1 MLSTAAPTAPPS
13 STLFLHHHHRRRR
26 RQQLDS
32 HPHLH
37 SSAAAH
43 PSPRHSRPRLLLQ
56 SPSSPLRFDRPVE
69 PRSSPTAT
77 TSTASAMGDYRH
89 MRSGSLNIPS
99 PAGTAG
105 APGPAPAHARFDGP
119 RSPPNTS
126 HVPCKFFR
134 QGACQAGSACP
145 FSHDLGAAAETVC
158 KYFAKGNCKFG
169 PKCANVHVLADGRRI
184 NYGKNGIS
192 IGQPLHLGNR
202 ISPTAYSNSNSALT
216 NIMRADAA
224 GPYSPSYNYPIPP
237 GDSYQTI
244 DRRPSF
250 ENVPVIDTTYSHTSS
265 GYGSP
270 RDEDPTRLGL
280 GLSPVAAKGLS
291 VLDAP
296 LPASFD
302 SNGISNAA
310 RFPAGPWPSSV
321 PSQFGLDS
329 PSPSLNAA
337 KDARTSEALKLLHH
351 SAFGSNDRLSTT
363 VTGSSP
369 PTQPSDEYFGRRQ
382 MHSSRYARPKVLSS
396 SAPRV
401 ISGTIDRDW
410 EAEFP
415 FLEEDYV
422 PDNLKELLTP
432 AEKARRGSRAADD
445 ELNGHR
451 GNGSSPSIIGI
462 SGTGTPNADSTSK
475 FGSPLAS
482 SPSRW
487 GPLFQRQHEEQ
498 EAKKHGIG
506 ASAGAYGHIGSPL
519 RQSSL
524 SAEVMRPRVASRSG
538 SLEGLSE
545 QLQRTRLDGNV
556 SGGESPLL
564 HPHAHIP
571 RPSGRNGERHV
582 SSGSIGSSARYTT
595 PIGEEQEDGDFVF
608 SMDEDGERDST
619 IRAKKRSSGVGTVMG
634 TWGSSY
640 ANTVSVSGKKE
651 NGSSRV
657 VDSVVGR

>member
-1 MLSTAAPTAPPS
+1 
-13 STLFLHHHHRRRR
+13 
-26 RQQLDS
+26 
-32 HPHLH
+32 
-37 SSAAAH
+37 
-43 PSPRHSRPRLLLQ
+43 
-56 SPSSPLRFDRPVE
+56 
-69 PRSSPTAT
+69 
-77 TSTASAMGDYRH
+77 MGDYRH

-99 PAGTAG
+99 QGGPAGASAAVPTGGAAAG
-105 APGPAPAHARFDGP
+105 LGPAQGRFDGP

-184 NYGKNGIS
+184 NYSKNGIS

-202 ISPTAYSNSNSALT
+202 INPTTYSNSNSALT
-216 NIMRADAA
+216 NSFMRADAA
-224 GPYSPSYNYPIPP
+224 GPYSPSYGYPIPP
-237 GDSYQTI
+237 GDSFI
-244 DRRPSF
+244 DAPPSY

-280 GLSPVAAKGLS
+280 GLSPIAAKGLS

-310 RFPAGPWPSSV
+310 RYPAGPWPSSV

-337 KDARTSEALKLLHH
+337 KDSRTSEALKLLHH
-351 SAFGSNDRLSTT
+351 SAFGSNDRLSST

-369 PTQPSDEYFGRRQ
+369 PTQPPDEYFGRRP

-401 ISGTIDRDW
+401 TSSAIDRDW
-410 EAEFP
+410 ESEFP

-422 PDNLKELLTP
+422 PDNLKDLLTP

-445 ELNGHR
+445 ETNGHR

-462 SGTGTPNADSTSK
+462 SGTGTPNAESASK

-498 EAKKHGIG
+498 EAKKHAVG
-506 ASAGAYGHIGSPL
+506 AGAGAYGHIGSPL

-524 SAEVMRPRVASRSG
+524 SAEVMRPHVASRSG
-538 SLEGLSE
+538 SLEGLSD
-545 QLQRTRLDGNV
+545 QLQRTRIDGNG

-571 RPSGRNGERHV
+571 RPTGRNGERHV
-582 SSGSIGSSARYTT
+582 SSGSISSSARYTT
-595 PIGEEQEDGDFVF
+595 PIGEEDGEFVF
-608 SMDEDGERDST
+608 KMDEDGDRDST
-619 IRAKKRSSGVGTVMG
+619 IRAKKRTSGVGTILG
-634 TWGSSY
+634 AWS
-640 ANTVSVSGKKE
+640 ANYPGVVPVGGKKDDS
-651 NGSSRV
+651 SSRA
-657 VDSVVGR
+657 VDNVTGR

>member
-1 MLSTAAPTAPPS
+1 
-13 STLFLHHHHRRRR
+13 
-26 RQQLDS
+26 
-32 HPHLH
+32 
-37 SSAAAH
+37 
-43 PSPRHSRPRLLLQ
+43 
-56 SPSSPLRFDRPVE
+56 
-69 PRSSPTAT
+69 
-77 TSTASAMGDYRH
+77 MGDYRH

-99 PAGTAG
+99 QGSPS
-105 APGPAPAHARFDGP
+105 APGLGPAQGRFDGP

-184 NYGKNGIS
+184 NYSKSGIS

-202 ISPTAYSNSNSALT
+202 ISPTTYSNSNSALT
-216 NIMRADAA
+216 NSFMRADAA
-224 GPYSPSYNYPIPP
+224 ASYSASYGYPIPP
-237 GDSYQTI
+237 GDSFQTI

-270 RDEDPTRLGL
+270 REEDPTRLGL

-310 RFPAGPWPSSV
+310 RYPAGPWPSSV

-337 KDARTSEALKLLHH
+337 KDSRTSEALKLLHH
-351 SAFGSNDRLSTT
+351 SAFGSNDRLSST

-369 PTQPSDEYFGRRQ
+369 PTHPPDEYFGRRQ

-401 ISGTIDRDW
+401 ITGAIDRDW
-410 EAEFP
+410 ESEFP

-422 PDNLKELLTP
+422 PYNLKELLTP

-445 ELNGHR
+445 ETNGHR

-462 SGTGTPNADSTSK
+462 SGTATPNAESTSK

-498 EAKKHGIG
+498 EAKKHAVG

-524 SAEVMRPRVASRSG
+524 SADVMRPHVASRSD
-538 SLEGLSE
+538 SLEGLND
-545 QLQRTRLDGNV
+545 QLQRTRIDGNG

-582 SSGSIGSSARYTT
+582 SSGSISSSARYTT
-595 PIGEEQEDGDFVF
+595 PIGEEDGEFVF
-608 SMDEDGERDST
+608 KMDEDADRDST
-619 IRAKKRSSGVGTVMG
+619 IRARKRTSGVGTILG
-634 TWGSSY
+634 PWGPSY
-640 ANTVSVSGKKE
+640 AGTTSASGKKDD
-651 NGSSRV
+651 GSSRAIDNV
-657 VDSVVGR
+657 TGR

>member
-1 MLSTAAPTAPPS
+1 
-13 STLFLHHHHRRRR
+13 
-26 RQQLDS
+26 
-32 HPHLH
+32 
-37 SSAAAH
+37 
-43 PSPRHSRPRLLLQ
+43 
-56 SPSSPLRFDRPVE
+56 
-69 PRSSPTAT
+69 
-77 TSTASAMGDYRH
+77 MGDYRH

-99 PAGTAG
+99 PGGAPPTAAAP
-105 APGPAPAHARFDGP
+105 APGPAHGRFDGP
-119 RSPPNTS
+119 RSPPSTSQHPALESCPTPSMWSDTNHRWASIADTS

-145 FSHDLGAAAETVC
+145 FSHDLGAASETVC

-184 NYGKNGIS
+184 NYSKNGIS

-202 ISPTAYSNSNSALT
+202 INPTAYSNSNSALT
-216 NIMRADAA
+216 NSFMRADAA
-224 GPYSPSYNYPIPP
+224 APYSSYGYAIPP
-237 GDSYQTI
+237 GDSFQTL

-270 RDEDPTRLGL
+270 RDEEPTRLGL
-280 GLSPVAAKGLS
+280 GLSPVGGLS

-351 SAFGSNDRLSTT
+351 SAFGSNDRLSST

-369 PTQPSDEYFGRRQ
+369 PTQPPDEYFGRRP
-382 MHSSRYARPKVLSS
+382 MHSSRYARTKVLSS

-401 ISGTIDRDW
+401 ISGAIDRDW
-410 EAEFP
+410 ESEFP
-415 FLEEDYV
+415 FSEEDYV

-445 ELNGHR
+445 DINGHR
-451 GNGSSPSIIGI
+451 GNGSSPSIVGL
-462 SGTGTPNADSTSK
+462 SGTGTPNAESTSK

-498 EAKKHGIG
+498 EAKKHAIG
-506 ASAGAYGHIGSPL
+506 ASAGAFGHIGSPL

-524 SAEVMRPRVASRSG
+524 SADVMRSRVASRSG
-538 SLEGLSE
+538 SLEGLSD
-545 QLQRTRLDGNV
+545 QLQRTRIDGNG

-564 HPHAHIP
+564 HPHSHIP
-571 RPSGRNGERHV
+571 RPGGRNGERHV
-582 SSGSIGSSARYTT
+582 SSGSISSSARYTT
-595 PIGEEQEDGDFVF
+595 PIGEEDGEFVF
-608 SMDEDGERDST
+608 KMDEDGERDST
-619 IRAKKRSSGVGTVMG
+619 IRARKRTSGVGTIMSS
-634 TWGSSY
+634 WNPSY
-640 ANTVSVSGKKE
+640 ASAGSVGGKKDD
-651 NGSSRV
+651 SASRV
-657 VDSVVGR
+657 VDSVGGR

>member
-1 MLSTAAPTAPPS
+1 
-13 STLFLHHHHRRRR
+13 
-26 RQQLDS
+26 
-32 HPHLH
+32 
-37 SSAAAH
+37 
-43 PSPRHSRPRLLLQ
+43 
-56 SPSSPLRFDRPVE
+56 
-69 PRSSPTAT
+69 
-77 TSTASAMGDYRH
+77 
-89 MRSGSLNIPS
+89 
-99 PAGTAG
+99 
-105 APGPAPAHARFDGP
+105 
-119 RSPPNTS
+119 
-126 HVPCKFFR
+126 
-134 QGACQAGSACP
+134 
-145 FSHDLGAAAETVC
+145 
-158 KYFAKGNCKFG
+158 
-169 PKCANVHVLADGRRI
+169 
-184 NYGKNGIS
+184 
-192 IGQPLHLGNR
+192 
-202 ISPTAYSNSNSALT
+202 
-216 NIMRADAA
+216 
-224 GPYSPSYNYPIPP
+224 
-237 GDSYQTI
+237 
-244 DRRPSF
+244 
-250 ENVPVIDTTYSHTSS
+250 
-265 GYGSP
+265 
-270 RDEDPTRLGL
+270 
-280 GLSPVAAKGLS
+280 
-291 VLDAP
+291 
-296 LPASFD
+296 
-302 SNGISNAA
+302 
-310 RFPAGPWPSSV
+310 
-321 PSQFGLDS
+321 
-329 PSPSLNAA
+329 
-337 KDARTSEALKLLHH
+337 
-351 SAFGSNDRLSTT
+351 
-363 VTGSSP
+363 
-369 PTQPSDEYFGRRQ
+369 

-410 EAEFP
+410 ESEFP

-451 GNGSSPSIIGI
+451 GNGASPSIIGI

-498 EAKKHGIG
+498 EAKKYGVG

-545 QLQRTRLDGNV
+545 QLQRTRLDGNG

-582 SSGSIGSSARYTT
+582 SSGSISSSARYTT
-595 PIGEEQEDGDFVF
+595 PIGEEQEDGEFVF

-634 TWGSSY
+634 SWGSSY
-640 ANTVSVSGKKE
+640 ASAVSVGGKKE
-651 NGSSRV
+651 SGSSRA

>member
-13 STLFLHHHHRRRR
+13 STLLLHHSRRRR
-26 RQQLDS
+26 RRYLDS
-32 HPHLH
+32 HLHLH
-37 SSAAAH
+37 C
-43 PSPRHSRPRLLLQ
+43 PSPLSPRRPPSQHPPPHSLP
-56 SPSSPLRFDRPVE
+56 PSSPLRFDRP
-69 PRSSPTAT
+69 PSPLPSSPT
-77 TSTASAMGDYRH
+77 TSTMGDYRH

-99 PAGTAG
+99 QGGAATT
-105 APGPAPAHARFDGP
+105 APGPGPAHARFDGP

-134 QGACQAGSACP
+134 QGTCQAGSACP
-145 FSHDLGAAAETVC
+145 FSHDLGAASETVC

-184 NYGKNGIS
+184 NYSKNGIS

-202 ISPTAYSNSNSALT
+202 INPTAYSNSNSALT
-216 NIMRADAA
+216 NSFMRADATT
-224 GPYSPSYNYPIPP
+224 PYSPSYGYPIPHS
-237 GDSYQTI
+237 DSLHTI
-244 DRRPSF
+244 DRRPSL

-280 GLSPVAAKGLS
+280 GLSPVTAKGLS

-310 RFPAGPWPSSV
+310 RYPAGPWPASV

-329 PSPSLNAA
+329 PSASLNAA

-369 PTQPSDEYFGRRQ
+369 PTQPPDEYFGRRQ

-401 ISGTIDRDW
+401 ITGAIDRDW
-410 EAEFP
+410 ESEFP

-422 PDNLKELLTP
+422 PDNLKDLLTP
-432 AEKARRGSRAADD
+432 TEKARRGSRAADD
-445 ELNGHR
+445 ETNGHR
-451 GNGSSPSIIGI
+451 GNGSSVNMISIG
-462 SGTGTPNADSTSK
+462 GAGTPNAESTSK

-487 GPLFQRQHEEQ
+487 GSLFHEQ
-498 EAKKHGIG
+498 EAKKHAIG
-506 ASAGAYGHIGSPL
+506 AGAGAYGHIGSPL

-524 SAEVMRPRVASRSG
+524 SADVVRPHVASRSG
-538 SLEGLSE
+538 SLEGLSD
-545 QLQRTRLDGNV
+545 QLQRARIGGNG

-564 HPHAHIP
+564 HPHTHIP

-582 SSGSIGSSARYTT
+582 SSGSISSSARYTT
-595 PIGEEQEDGDFVF
+595 PIGEEDA
-608 SMDEDGERDST
+608 
-619 IRAKKRSSGVGTVMG
+619 RA
-634 TWGSSY
+634 
-640 ANTVSVSGKKE
+640 E
-651 NGSSRV
+651 NDQRW
-657 VDSVVGR
+657 

>member
-1 MLSTAAPTAPPS
+1 M
-13 STLFLHHHHRRRR
+13 
-26 RQQLDS
+26 D
-32 HPHLH
+32 
-37 SSAAAH
+37 
-43 PSPRHSRPRLLLQ
+43 
-56 SPSSPLRFDRPVE
+56 
-69 PRSSPTAT
+69 
-77 TSTASAMGDYRH
+77 DYRH
-89 MRSGSLNIPS
+89 SRSGSLNIPTQGNG
-99 PAGTAG
+99 AAAAAG
-105 APGPAPAHARFDGP
+105 AGGAAQGLGPSHGRFDGP

-145 FSHDLGAAAETVC
+145 FSHDLGAASETVC

-184 NYGKNGIS
+184 NYSKNGIS

-202 ISPTAYSNSNSALT
+202 INPTAYNNASSALT
-216 NIMRADAA
+216 TSFMRADAA
-224 GPYSPSYNYPIPP
+224 APYSPSYAYPP
-237 GDSYQTI
+237 GTDPFHTV

-250 ENVPVIDTTYSHTSS
+250 ENVPIIDTTYSHTSS

-310 RFPAGPWPSSV
+310 RYPAGPWPSSV

-337 KDARTSEALKLLHH
+337 KDSRTSEALKLLHH
-351 SAFGSNDRLSTT
+351 SAFGSNDRLASAM
-363 VTGSSP
+363 TGSP
-369 PTQPSDEYFGRRQ
+369 PTQPQDEYFGRRQ

-401 ISGTIDRDW
+401 ISSAIDRDW
-410 EAEFP
+410 ESEFP

-422 PDNLKELLTP
+422 PDNLKDLLTP
-432 AEKARRGSRAADD
+432 AEKARRGSRAADED
-445 ELNGHR
+445 TNGHR
-451 GNGSSPSIIGI
+451 ANGSSPSIIGI
-462 SGTGTPNADSTSK
+462 SGAGTPNAESTSK

-487 GPLFQRQHEEQ
+487 GPLFQRQHDEQ
-498 EAKKHGIG
+498 EAKKHSIG

-538 SLEGLSE
+538 SLEGLSD
-545 QLQRTRLDGNV
+545 QLHRTRIDGNG

-564 HPHAHIP
+564 HPHSHIP
-571 RPSGRNGERHV
+571 RPGARNGERHV
-582 SSGSIGSSARYTT
+582 SSGSISSSARYTT
-595 PIGEEQEDGDFVF
+595 PIGEEEGEFVFKMDDDGDR
-608 SMDEDGERDST
+608 EST
-619 IRAKKRSSGVGTVMG
+619 IRARKRTSGVGTILS
-634 TWGSSY
+634 TWGPSY
-640 ANTVSVSGKKE
+640 ASGKKDE
-651 NGSSRV
+651 GSSRP
-657 VDSVVGR
+657 VDNVSGR

>member
-1 MLSTAAPTAPPS
+1 MT
-13 STLFLHHHHRRRR
+13 
-26 RQQLDS
+26 
-32 HPHLH
+32 
-37 SSAAAH
+37 
-43 PSPRHSRPRLLLQ
+43 
-56 SPSSPLRFDRPVE
+56 E
-69 PRSSPTAT
+69 
-77 TSTASAMGDYRH
+77 YRH

-99 PAGTAG
+99 HSSPV
-105 APGPAPAHARFDGP
+105 APAQAHGRFDGP

-145 FSHDLGAAAETVC
+145 FSHDLGVASETIC

-184 NYGKNGIS
+184 NYSKNGIT

-202 ISPTAYSNSNSALT
+202 ISPTTYNNSNSALT
-216 NIMRADAA
+216 NSFMRADAA
-224 GPYSPSYNYPIPP
+224 APYSPSFAYPILP
-237 GDSYQTI
+237 GESYQTI
-244 DRRPSF
+244 DRRPSL
-250 ENVPVIDTTYSHTSS
+250 ENVPTIDTTYSHTSS

-270 RDEDPTRLGL
+270 REEDPTRLGL

-351 SAFGSNDRLSTT
+351 SAFGSNEHLSST

-369 PTQPSDEYFGRRQ
+369 PAQPSDEYFGRRQ

-401 ISGTIDRDW
+401 ISGAIDRDW
-410 EAEFP
+410 ETEFP

-422 PDNLKELLTP
+422 PDNLKDLLTP

-445 ELNGHR
+445 ETNGHK
-451 GNGSSPSIIGI
+451 GNGSSPSIVSV
-462 SGTGTPNADSTSK
+462 SGTGTPNAESTSK

-487 GPLFQRQHEEQ
+487 GPLFQRQHEEH
-498 EAKKHGIG
+498 EAKKHAAA
-506 ASAGAYGHIGSPL
+506 ASAGVFGHVGSPL

-524 SAEVMRPRVASRSG
+524 SADVIRPHVASRSG
-538 SLEGLSE
+538 SLEGLSD
-545 QLQRTRLDGNV
+545 QLQRTRIDGNG

-582 SSGSIGSSARYTT
+582 SSSSIGSSARYTT
-595 PIGEEQEDGDFVF
+595 PIGEEDGEFVF
-608 SMDEDGERDST
+608 KMDEDGERDST
-619 IRAKKRSSGVGTVMG
+619 IRAKKRTSGVGTIMG
-634 TWGSSY
+634 SWGPSY
-640 ANTVSVSGKKE
+640 TGVVSVGGKKDDS
-651 NGSSRV
+651 SSRV
-657 VDSVVGR
+657 VDVVGSR

>member
-1 MLSTAAPTAPPS
+1 
-13 STLFLHHHHRRRR
+13 
-26 RQQLDS
+26 
-32 HPHLH
+32 
-37 SSAAAH
+37 
-43 PSPRHSRPRLLLQ
+43 
-56 SPSSPLRFDRPVE
+56 
-69 PRSSPTAT
+69 
-77 TSTASAMGDYRH
+77 MGDYRH
-89 MRSGSLNIPS
+89 MRTGSLNIPS
-99 PAGTAG
+99 QGGATASAAAGLAAAAG
-105 APGPAPAHARFDGP
+105 AAANLGPGHARFDGP

-145 FSHDLGAAAETVC
+145 FSHDLGAASETVC

-184 NYGKNGIS
+184 NYSKNGIS

-202 ISPTAYSNSNSALT
+202 ISPAAYSNSNSALT
-216 NIMRADAA
+216 NSFMRADAA
-224 GPYSPSYNYPIPP
+224 APYNPSYGGYPIPP
-237 GDSYQTI
+237 ADSFQTV

-250 ENVPVIDTTYSHTSS
+250 ENLPIIDTTYSHTSS

-270 RDEDPTRLGL
+270 REEDPTRLGL
-280 GLSPVAAKGLS
+280 GLSPAAAAANNGLS

-310 RFPAGPWPSSV
+310 RYPAGPWPSSV

-351 SAFGSNDRLSTT
+351 SAFGSNDRLSST

-369 PTQPSDEYFGRRQ
+369 PTQPLDEYFGRRQ
-382 MHSSRYARPKVLSS
+382 MHSSRFARPKVLST
-396 SAPRV
+396 SAPRA
-401 ISGTIDRDW
+401 IAGAIDRDW
-410 EAEFP
+410 ESEFP
-415 FLEEDYV
+415 FSEEDYV

-445 ELNGHR
+445 EINGHR
-451 GNGSSPSIIGI
+451 GNGASPSFIGI
-462 SGTGTPNADSTSK
+462 SGTGTPSAEPTSK

-487 GPLFQRQHEEQ
+487 GSLFQRQHEEQ
-498 EAKKHGIG
+498 EAKRHAVG
-506 ASAGAYGHIGSPL
+506 ASAGVYGHIGSPL

-524 SAEVMRPRVASRSG
+524 SAEVMRPRIASRSG

-545 QLQRTRLDGNV
+545 QLQRTRIEGNG
-556 SGGESPLL
+556 SEGESPLL
-564 HPHAHIP
+564 HPHSHIP

-582 SSGSIGSSARYTT
+582 SSSSISSSARYTT
-595 PIGEEQEDGDFVF
+595 PIGEEDGEFVF
-608 SMDEDGERDST
+608 KMDEEDRDST
-619 IRAKKRSSGVGTVMG
+619 IRAKKRTSGVGTIMG
-634 TWGSSY
+634 VWGASY
-640 ANTVSVSGKKE
+640 TSATGSATSKKDD
-651 NGSSRV
+651 GSSRT
-657 VDSVVGR
+657 VDNVVGR

>member
-1 MLSTAAPTAPPS
+1 
-13 STLFLHHHHRRRR
+13 
-26 RQQLDS
+26 
-32 HPHLH
+32 
-37 SSAAAH
+37 
-43 PSPRHSRPRLLLQ
+43 
-56 SPSSPLRFDRPVE
+56 
-69 PRSSPTAT
+69 
-77 TSTASAMGDYRH
+77 MGDYRH

-99 PAGTAG
+99 QGSAAAAGTT
-105 APGPAPAHARFDGP
+105 PGLGPSHGRFDGP

-145 FSHDLGAAAETVC
+145 FSHDLGAASETVC

-184 NYGKNGIS
+184 NYSKNGIS

-202 ISPTAYSNSNSALT
+202 ISPTTYSNSNSALT
-216 NIMRADAA
+216 NSFMRADATA
-224 GPYSPSYNYPIPP
+224 PYSPSYGYPIPP
-237 GDSYQTI
+237 GDSFQTI

-270 RDEDPTRLGL
+270 REEDPTRLGL

-310 RFPAGPWPSSV
+310 RYPAGPWPSSV

-351 SAFGSNDRLSTT
+351 SAFGSNDRLSST

-369 PTQPSDEYFGRRQ
+369 PTQPSDEYFGRRP

-401 ISGTIDRDW
+401 ISGAIDRDW
-410 EAEFP
+410 ESEFP

-422 PDNLKELLTP
+422 PDNLKDLLTP

-445 ELNGHR
+445 ETNGHR

-462 SGTGTPNADSTSK
+462 SGTGTPNAESTSK

-487 GPLFQRQHEEQ
+487 GSLFQRQHEEQ
-498 EAKKHGIG
+498 EAKKHAIG

-538 SLEGLSE
+538 SLEGLSD
-545 QLQRTRLDGNV
+545 QLQRTRIDGNG

-564 HPHAHIP
+564 HPHSHIP

-582 SSGSIGSSARYTT
+582 SSGSISSNARYAT
-595 PIGEEQEDGDFVF
+595 PIGEEDGEFVF
-608 SMDEDGERDST
+608 KMDEDGDRDST
-619 IRAKKRSSGVGTVMG
+619 IRAKKRTSGVGTVLG
-634 TWGSSY
+634 PWGPSY
-640 ANTVSVSGKKE
+640 TSAVSVSGKKDD
-651 NGSSRV
+651 GSSRA
-657 VDSVVGR
+657 VDNVAGR

>member
-1 MLSTAAPTAPPS
+1 
-13 STLFLHHHHRRRR
+13 
-26 RQQLDS
+26 
-32 HPHLH
+32 
-37 SSAAAH
+37 
-43 PSPRHSRPRLLLQ
+43 
-56 SPSSPLRFDRPVE
+56 
-69 PRSSPTAT
+69 
-77 TSTASAMGDYRH
+77 MGDYRH

-99 PAGTAG
+99 QGGAAAAAAAAATGGA
-105 APGPAPAHARFDGP
+105 APGLGPSHGRFDGP

-145 FSHDLGAAAETVC
+145 FSHDLGAASETVC

-184 NYGKNGIS
+184 NYSKNGIS

-202 ISPTAYSNSNSALT
+202 INPTTYSNSSSALT
-216 NIMRADAA
+216 NSFMRADAT
-224 GPYSPSYNYPIPP
+224 GPYSPSYGYPIP
-237 GDSYQTI
+237 GDSFQTI

-310 RFPAGPWPSSV
+310 RYPAGPWPSSV

-351 SAFGSNDRLSTT
+351 SAFGSNDRLSST

-369 PTQPSDEYFGRRQ
+369 PSQPTDEYFGRRQ
-382 MHSSRYARPKVLSS
+382 MHSSRYARTKVLSS

-401 ISGTIDRDW
+401 ISGAIDRDW
-410 EAEFP
+410 ESEFP

-422 PDNLKELLTP
+422 PDNLKDLLTP

-445 ELNGHR
+445 ETNGHR

-462 SGTGTPNADSTSK
+462 SGTGTPNAEPTSK

-487 GPLFQRQHEEQ
+487 GSLFQRQHEEQ
-498 EAKKHGIG
+498 EAKKHAVG

-538 SLEGLSE
+538 SLEGLSD
-545 QLQRTRLDGNV
+545 QLQRTRIDGNG

-564 HPHAHIP
+564 HPHSHIP

-582 SSGSIGSSARYTT
+582 SSGSISSSARYTT
-595 PIGEEQEDGDFVF
+595 PIGEEDGEFVF
-608 SMDEDGERDST
+608 KMDEDGDRDST
-619 IRAKKRSSGVGTVMG
+619 IRARKRTSGVGTILG
-634 TWGSSY
+634 PWGPNY
-640 ANTVSVSGKKE
+640 ASTVSVGGKKDDS
-651 NGSSRV
+651 SSRA
-657 VDSVVGR
+657 VDNVAGR

>member
-1 MLSTAAPTAPPS
+1 
-13 STLFLHHHHRRRR
+13 
-26 RQQLDS
+26 
-32 HPHLH
+32 
-37 SSAAAH
+37 
-43 PSPRHSRPRLLLQ
+43 
-56 SPSSPLRFDRPVE
+56 
-69 PRSSPTAT
+69 
-77 TSTASAMGDYRH
+77 MGDYRH

-99 PAGTAG
+99 PAGAAG

-184 NYGKNGIS
+184 NYSKNGIS

-224 GPYSPSYNYPIPP
+224 GPYSPSYGYPIPP

-396 SAPRV
+396 SAPRA
-401 ISGTIDRDW
+401 IAGTIDRDW

-462 SGTGTPNADSTSK
+462 SGTGTPNVDSTSK

-640 ANTVSVSGKKE
+640 ASAVSVAGKKE